1 MWGRATLAM
10 EVSSTSIKAASA
22 TVAAISQG
30 FVFGFHAYMAAFA
43 AEAPAVVV
51 EAIVLRFP
59 QDLAAWPYIL
69 LIDAER
75 DRGDA
80 ISGPGTPFLRRIRDE
95 GSEMAIEK
103 RERSGHGFLGCF

>member
-43 AEAPAVVV
+43 AEASAVVV
-51 EAIVLRFP
+51 EAIVLRLRP
-59 QDLAAWPYIL
+59 ESLVGPYSLLRDAA
-69 LIDAER
+69 DH
-75 DRGDA
+75 RGDV
-80 ISGPGTPFLRRIRDE
+80 ISGPETPFLRRIRHE
-95 GSEMAIEK
+95 LAEMAIEK
-103 RERSGHGFLGCF
+103 R